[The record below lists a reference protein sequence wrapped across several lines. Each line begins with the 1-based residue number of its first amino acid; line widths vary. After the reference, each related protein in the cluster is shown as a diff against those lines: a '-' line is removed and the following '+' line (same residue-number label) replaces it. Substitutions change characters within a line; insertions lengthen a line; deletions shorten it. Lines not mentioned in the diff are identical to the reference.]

1 MFEIL
6 PAGGLGK
13 VEVSRQESI
22 GFITVNQEF
31 HGRKVRVL
39 EKNGNGQLWLSELLV
54 NNVYFTMDQWTV
66 L

>member
-31 HGRKVRVL
+31 HDRKA
-39 EKNGNGQLWLSELLV
+39 
-54 NNVYFTMDQWTV
+54 
-66 L
+66 